1 MLDDSELPAFADFS
15 EEAPPFEGEKK
26 HISELINREIIV
38 VAHKVMPSKKREGD
52 SCLYL
57 SLRLDGQPC
66 IMFSGSAVLR
76 DLCDKY
82 SSKMPFRTKIVKVDK
97 YYTFS

>member
-1 MLDDSELPAFADFS
+1 MQDDSNLPAFSDFS

-26 HISELINREIIV
+26 FISDIINKEITV
-38 VAHKVMPSKKREGD
+38 VAHKVVPSKKRPGD

-57 SLRLDGQPC
+57 SLRVDGSLG

-76 DLCDKY
+76 DLCEKY
-82 SSKMPFRTKIVKVDK
+82 KHKMPFRTKIIKVDK
-97 YYTFS
+97 YYTFA